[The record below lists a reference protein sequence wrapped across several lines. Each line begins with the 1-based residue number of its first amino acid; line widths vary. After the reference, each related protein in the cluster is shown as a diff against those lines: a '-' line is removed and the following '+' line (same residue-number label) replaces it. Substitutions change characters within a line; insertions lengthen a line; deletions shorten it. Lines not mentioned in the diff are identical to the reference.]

1 MPAVAATPAPRRPRN
16 DPAQYDDLA
25 AEWWDPGGAFAALHW
40 LARARA
46 ELIPPAPRDG
56 ARLLDLGCGAGV
68 LAPHVPG
75 GYEHH
80 GVDLNAEALEQAA
93 LRGVRTLRAD
103 VTAVPLE
110 DGFADVVVAGE
121 LLEHVPDVE
130 GVVAEAVRL
139 LRPGG
144 TVVLDTIAP
153 TFWARLS
160 LVWVGERLP
169 GGPPPRIHD
178 PAMFVAP
185 ARLRAAFGAH
195 GMAVALR
202 GLQPHPLDY
211 LRFLRDRSHTVR
223 MTPTRSLAALYQGS
237 GVKP

>member
-1 MPAVAATPAPRRPRN
+1 MSPSAPVRPRN

-25 AEWWDPGGAFAALHW
+25 DTWWDPAGPFAALHW
-40 LARARA
+40 LAAARG
-46 ELIPPAPRDG
+46 ERIPPAERPG
-56 ARLLDLGCGAGV
+56 ARLVDLGCGAGL
-68 LAPHVPG
+68 LAPHVPA

-80 GVDLNAEALEQAA
+80 GVDLGAPALEQAA
-93 LRGVRTLRAD
+93 ARGVVTHRAD

-130 GVVAEAVRL
+130 GVAAEAVRL

-153 TFWARLS
+153 GWWAELS
-160 LVWVGERLP
+160 LVRIGERLP

-178 PAMFVAP
+178 PALFVAP
-185 ARLRAAFGAH
+185 TRLRRAFAAAPH
-195 GMAVALR
+195 GSVPLTLR
-202 GLQPHPLDY
+202 GLRPHARDY
-211 LRFLRDRSHTVR
+211 LRFLRDRRRTVR
-223 MTPTRSLAALYQGS
+223 FVPVRSLRALYQGW
-237 GVKP
+237 GVKG